1 MGFSTKQVRALRRE
15 IDSRKIRT
23 RQVNGRELSYIEG
36 WHAIAEANR
45 IFGPDGWSRE
55 TIETRCVLSRE
66 TRGSFLAIYAAKV
79 RITVFANGRTVVREG
94 HGTGEGNGTS
104 AAETHDI
111 ALKAAETDATK
122 RALATFGKP
131 FGLSLYLVDRGRT
144 SGGNERRPLFSPRY
158 RPIPSAVIPPIPPE
172 PASEKKPE
180 AQVPESTPGTPTQ
193 LKQTP
198 ECGPELVLALQ
209 ANQIVAPQGGLPFGV
224 PRRLRD
230 RNHLKFVT
238 NQPCL
243 QSGQWPSDAHQLTFA
258 QPRAIGMKRGDEF
271 TFPHS
276 RLHHRDVHQASNEL
290 AWRRDLKIDPI
301 EVAKKLW
308 QQSHAKN
315 TSAAEAPERPGIS
328 PPEPS
333 KTSA

>member
-15 IDSRKIRT
+15 LDSRKIRT

-94 HGTGEGNGTS
+94 HGTGEGHGNS

-144 SGGNERRPLFSPRY
+144 EGNERRQLFSPRY
-158 RPIPSAVIPPIPPE
+158 RPTPSAVIPPVPAE
-172 PASEKKPE
+172 PASEKE
-180 AQVPESTPGTPTQ
+180 LEIRVPEPRSAGSDCRSTKRENAARNLCLPCRPTK
-193 LKQTP
+193 LSRRKADCHL
-198 ECGPELVLALQ
+198 ESLVA
-209 ANQIVAPQGGLPFGV
+209 
-224 PRRLRD
+224 
-230 RNHLKFVT
+230 
-238 NQPCL
+238 
-243 QSGQWPSDAHQLTFA
+243 FA
-258 QPRAIGMKRGDEF
+258 TAI
-271 TFPHS
+271 T
-276 RLHHRDVHQASNEL
+276 SN
-290 AWRRDLKIDPI
+290 
-301 EVAKKLW
+301 
-308 QQSHAKN
+308 S
-315 TSAAEAPERPGIS
+315 
-328 PPEPS
+328 
-333 KTSA
+333 

>member
-1 MGFSTKQVRALRRE
+1 MGFSTKQVRALGRE

-45 IFGPDGWSRE
+45 IFGADGWSRE
-55 TIETRCVLSRE
+55 TIETRSVLSRE

-94 HGTGEGNGTS
+94 HGTGEGNGPS
-104 AAETHDI
+104 AGETHDI

-131 FGLSLYLVDRGRT
+131 FGLSLYLIDRGRAAA
-144 SGGNERRPLFSPRY
+144 NERRQLFSPRY
-158 RPIPSAVIPPIPPE
+158 RPTPSAVIPPIPAEPAPEKEPEAHVPE
-172 PASEKKPE
+172 PIPA
-180 AQVPESTPGTPTQ
+180 TPTQ
-193 LKQTP
+193 VMQTP

-209 ANQIVAPQGGLPFGV
+209 ANQIVAPQNGLPFGV
-224 PRRLRD
+224 PRRIRD

-243 QSGQWPSDAHQLTFA
+243 QCGRWPSDAHHLTFA
-258 QPRAIGMKRGDEF
+258 QPRAMGMKVGDEF
-271 TFPHS
+271 TVPLC
-276 RLHHRDVHQASNEL
+276 RLHHRGVHHARNEL
-290 AWRRDLKIDPI
+290 AWWSDLKIDPI
-301 EVAKKLW
+301 DIAKKLW
-308 QQSHAKN
+308 QQSHAKSRN
-315 TSAAEAPERPGIS
+315 PPADENTTSA
-328 PPEPS
+328 
-333 KTSA
+333 